1 MGFIKTRNITLSVL
15 CALILSLIVFLFI
28 IWNLPDYLF
37 SVNEEFFSQEIEG
50 ENKIFIL
57 GSSHVYA
64 LNPILISKE
73 LQKNGEYFTVYNLG
87 SPGDDFEERERT
99 VEMIIEEKPKI
110 VLYGI
115 EPRAFETSGRNLIS
129 LPDTILPSIPS
140 ITKLFDLIEFDKKGI
155 LKNPKFALIRT
166 ISKPINDM
174 DGVENP
180 YPNTPFLTY
189 NEKVSKIVDLK
200 DLYKIKREG
209 ISSIEPVEKNSNL
222 LYLKK
227 IIDKLQKNDI
237 KVILFLT
244 PHSKIFLDYFPENE
258 RIIFQEI
265 IDNIS
270 MINKILV
277 HSEIDR
283 YSELNIWHDHTHLAV
298 NNNTNFYSKDVAG
311 FILDEI
317 KK

>member
-1 MGFIKTRNITLSVL
+1 LGFIKTRNITFSVL

-28 IWNLPDYLF
+28 IWNLPDHLF
-37 SVNEEFFSQEIEG
+37 SANEQFFSQEIEG

-64 LNPILISKE
+64 LNPILISNE
-73 LQKNGEYFTVYNLG
+73 LEKNGKYFTVYNLG

-99 VEMIIEEKPKI
+99 VEMIIDEKPKI

-115 EPRAFETSGRNLIS
+115 EPRAFETSGRNLVS
-129 LPDTILPSIPS
+129 TSDEILPSIPS
-140 ITKLFDLIEFDKKGI
+140 ITKIFDLVEFDKKGI

-166 ISKPINDM
+166 ISKPINDISTI
-174 DGVENP
+174 ENP
-180 YPNTPFLTY
+180 YPNSPFLTY
-189 NEKVSKIVDLK
+189 DKKVSKIVNLD
-200 DLYKIKREG
+200 DLYKIERENT
-209 ISSIEPVEKNSNL
+209 SSIEPVGKNSNL

-227 IIDKLQKNDI
+227 IISKLQENDI

-270 MINKILV
+270 MTNKILV

-283 YSELNIWHDHTHLAV
+283 YSELNVWHDHTHLAV
-298 NNNTNFYSKDVAG
+298 NNNTDFYSKDVAG

-317 KK
+317 EK